1 MTPLE
6 ELFAEDDALKEN
18 LIQST
23 LSTQEQTAKELEM
36 YRDMLPLMT
45 SEDPALWWWNRRDT
59 YPFLSDLAQSYL
71 CVQAS
76 STPSERVFSTAGDT
90 ISQERSR
97 ILPEKADM
105 LIFLQ
110 KNC

>member
-1 MTPLE
+1 MC
-6 ELFAEDDALKEN
+6 
-18 LIQST
+18 S
-23 LSTQEQTAKELEM
+23 
-36 YRDMLPLMT
+36 
-45 SEDPALWWWNRRDT
+45 
-59 YPFLSDLAQSYL
+59 
-71 CVQAS
+71 QAS

-110 KNC
+110 KNLLFLQKLLNNELSIMHFFLTVFFN